1 MNLLIF
7 FQLATRNL
15 RLNKFRSIL
24 AILGITIGIVAI
36 ATTGMSGAI
45 LENSQFQSM
54 NEIGESIYLQV
65 NYTYL
70 WEQQDAANNYYGV
83 SSGAAIAVK
92 SVSVSSDGGYVR
104 PEMEGITN
112 KQIRQLEKI
121 TSPYP
126 VIPYKSTMSTFEVV
140 EDEYSDKKRPE
151 KDPNDFWSRYVT
163 IYGM

>member
-7 FQLATRNL
+7 FQLAVRNL

-24 AILGITIGIVAI
+24 AILGITIGIIAI

-70 WEQQDAANNYYGV
+70 WNQYDESSNYYGV
-83 SSGAAIAVK
+83 AGGAMVATSVAGGSGGDIQ
-92 SVSVSSDGGYVR
+92 
-104 PEMEGITN
+104 P
-112 KQIRQLEKI
+112 
-121 TSPYP
+121 
-126 VIPYKSTMSTFEVV
+126 
-140 EDEYSDKKRPE
+140 
-151 KDPNDFWSRYVT
+151 
-163 IYGM
+163 